1 IAAGFEYDSGDFDG
15 VLDKALA
22 AADWAGFTS
31 RKAESRKRGR
41 LRGRGMSTYI
51 EATGAGFAPQDQI
64 EMHWGADGSLTVLAP
79 THSHGQ
85 GHETTYA
92 QLVSGVLG
100 IPMEKIRLRTAG
112 ADFYITGNATGGSR
126 SLLAVGG
133 VIYLGAQELVKE
145 GLALAAEELEAA
157 QADIV

>member
-1 IAAGFEYDSGDFDG
+1 SGFA
-15 VLDKALA
+15 K
-22 AADWAGFTS
+22 
-31 RKAESRKRGR
+31 RRAESEKRGR
-41 LRGRGMSTYI
+41 LLGRGMSTYI

-64 EMHWGADGSLTVLAP
+64 EMHWGADGSLTLLPP
-79 THSHGQ
+79 TLNHGQ

-100 IPMEKIRLRTAG
+100 MPMEKIRLRTG
-112 ADFYITGNATGGSR
+112 GPDFYITGNATGGSR

-133 VIYLGAQELVKE
+133 VIYLGAQELVKK

-157 QADIV
+157 